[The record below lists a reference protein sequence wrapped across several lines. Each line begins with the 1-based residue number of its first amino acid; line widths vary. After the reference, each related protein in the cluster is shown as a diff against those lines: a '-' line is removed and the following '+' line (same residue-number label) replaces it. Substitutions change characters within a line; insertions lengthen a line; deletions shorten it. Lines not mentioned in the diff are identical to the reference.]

1 MFFFEHYYMNVCA
14 KFTSDKTDDV
24 TSDPPGG
31 SEVGSGP
38 ARKTDDVTSDPP
50 DDVTSDPPERPLEG
64 ESYWIFVWTLGG
76 GGARWK
82 GSRTWFLYGLWG
94 RGAPGR
100 WIDGS
105 MDLSGLSG
113 LLDPSIHRAIDPLI
127 YLSIYQSDP
136 PGPADDG
143 RGQAVVRLWSVR
155 GRIVV
160 VVGSWLAP
168 GLADSTR
175 LQIGV
180 VGVAG
185 LWST

>member
-1 MFFFEHYYMNVCA
+1 M
-14 KFTSDKTDDV
+14 
-24 TSDPPGG
+24 
-31 SEVGSGP
+31 
-38 ARKTDDVTSDPP
+38 
-50 DDVTSDPPERPLEG
+50 PLEG
-64 ESYWIFVWTLGG
+64 ESYWIFVWTLG
-76 GGARWK
+76 
-82 GSRTWFLYGLWG
+82 WG
-94 RGAPGR
+94 RPFEGESYLVFVWTLGGAPGR

-105 MDLSGLSG
+105 MDLSGLS
-113 LLDPSIHRAIDPLI
+113 DPSIRRAIDPLI

-136 PGPADDG
+136 PRPADDG
-143 RGQAVVRLWSVR
+143 RGRVVVGSWSVR

-180 VGVAG
+180 VVVAG

>member
-1 MFFFEHYYMNVCA
+1 M
-14 KFTSDKTDDV
+14 
-24 TSDPPGG
+24 
-31 SEVGSGP
+31 
-38 ARKTDDVTSDPP
+38 
-50 DDVTSDPPERPLEG
+50 PLEG
-64 ESYWIFVWTLGG
+64 ESYWTFVWTLG
-76 GGARWK
+76 
-82 GSRTWFLYGLWG
+82 WG
-94 RGAPGR
+94 RPFEGESYLVFVWTWGERPA
-100 WIDGS
+100 DGS

-143 RGQAVVRLWSVR
+143 RGQVVVRSWSVR

-180 VGVAG
+180 VVVAG

>member
-1 MFFFEHYYMNVCA
+1 M
-14 KFTSDKTDDV
+14 DV
-24 TSDPPGG
+24 SN
-31 SEVGSGP
+31 
-38 ARKTDDVTSDPP
+38 
-50 DDVTSDPPERPLEG
+50 
-64 ESYWIFVWTLGG
+64 
-76 GGARWK
+76 
-82 GSRTWFLYGLWG
+82 
-94 RGAPGR
+94 
-100 WIDGS
+100 
-105 MDLSGLSG
+105 LSG

-180 VGVAG
+180 VVVAG

>member
-1 MFFFEHYYMNVCA
+1 ME
-14 KFTSDKTDDV
+14 K
-24 TSDPPGG
+24 
-31 SEVGSGP
+31 
-38 ARKTDDVTSDPP
+38 
-50 DDVTSDPPERPLEG
+50 
-64 ESYWIFVWTLGG
+64 ESYWISVWTLGG
-76 GGARWK
+76 GGCRWKGSHTGFLYGLWGGGARLK
-82 GSRTWFLYGLWG
+82 GSRTWFLYGLG
-94 RGAPGR
+94 GERPA
-100 WIDGS
+100 DGS

-143 RGQAVVRLWSVR
+143 RGQVVVRLWSVR

-180 VGVAG
+180 VVVAG